1 MVYMNLSCWFAWN
14 YELVVV
20 TFTYLASYFM
30 FVDFIYL
37 VLIQMT
43 NDYNT
48 RGKKDAGTFEDAW
61 KSNED
66 NLQKNMILQI

>member
-1 MVYMNLSCWFAWN
+1 MVCMNLSCWLAGN

-20 TFTYLASYFM
+20 TFTYLPSYFM

-43 NDYNT
+43 HDYNT
-48 RGKKDAGTFEDAW
+48 RRKKDADTFEGA
-61 KSNED
+61 
-66 NLQKNMILQI
+66 

>member
-1 MVYMNLSCWFAWN
+1 
-14 YELVVV
+14 
-20 TFTYLASYFM
+20 M

-43 NDYNT
+43 HDYNT
-48 RGKKDAGTFEDAW
+48 RGKNDADTFEGAW
-61 KSNED
+61 KSNEE